1 MSWYL
6 NAAGPYLGDR
16 TDPADQL
23 LPDPELTPGAD
34 AAWVGGRWTYTRRP
48 LDPVTKLTIV
58 NRMIS
63 SGHSNSFRAFLAAN
77 PDAADQWNAATV
89 IYAGDPQVRAAL
101 TAINADPDAI
111 LAYDPAAQ

>member
-1 MSWYL
+1 MPWFLGS
-6 NAAGPYLGDR
+6 NGPYLGDR
-16 TDPADQL
+16 VNLNDQQIPER
-23 LPDPELTPGAD
+23 PDHLGYDQSWTGSS
-34 AAWVGGRWTYTRRP
+34 WVATRRP
-48 LDPVTKLTIV
+48 FDPVTKLTIV

-63 SGHSNSFRAFLAAN
+63 SGHSNSFRAFLSAN

-101 TAINADPDAI
+101 TAINADPDVI